1 MPNAFSK
8 EEKVAFDQ
16 LLEGFNDA
24 LVMSR
29 NVSIYN
35 YNQTDAARTTAMPS
49 APIPPLSS
57 SANYGT
63 VWRPQPYIMTSVQ
76 STPGIGI
83 TFTDKTQLTVPA
95 SITTV
100 RTSAWAMNSV
110 ELRDALQEGRLAAG
124 ANQKLASDINVA
136 VMQAAT
142 GLGSLVVPIGT
153 PAGSFDDIA
162 LCDAIMNETGVAADS
177 RYLSLST
184 RSYNGLA
191 GNVVGSTRSFGANNR
206 SDKAFERAYVGMV
219 SSFETYKQDYALRL
233 AGNSATTATTD
244 TTNLGAGV
252 GVNYLPRA
260 TNTGVAGV
268 LNVDNRFQTIAVNNG
283 TLFQVGDAFT
293 IANIEAVHLITKQ
306 STGQPKTFRV
316 VAING
321 NDVTIT
327 PPIISAANSP
337 TEAQLQYKNC
347 ERVGAGSATAAITFL
362 NTKVVGA
369 TDLNCFWHKS
379 AIELLP
385 GRLAIPENAGV
396 AVMRAST
403 DQGIEVVMQ
412 KQFNIASSLTEYRLD
427 VLFGTAVLNTEMV
440 GVLLFD
446 QP

>member
-1 MPNAFSK
+1 MANAFSK

-49 APIPPLSS
+49 APVPPIGGGS
-57 SANYGT
+57 NFGT
-63 VWRPQPYIMTSVQ
+63 VWRPQPYIMTSVA

-142 GLGSLVVPIGT
+142 GLGSLVVPIAT

-162 LCDAIMNETGVAADS
+162 LCDTLMNETGVMGDS
-177 RYLSLST
+177 RYLSLSS

-233 AGNSATTATTD
+233 TGNTQVVGAATIATNGAQANFVPKATD
-244 TTNLGAGV
+244 TS
-252 GVNYLPRA
+252 
-260 TNTGVAGV
+260 VAGV
-268 LNVDNRFQTIAVNNG
+268 LNVDNRFQTVTVNNG
-283 TLFQVGDAFT
+283 ALFNVGDAFS
-293 IANIEAVHLITKQ
+293 IEGIEAVHLITKQ
-306 STGQPKTFRV
+306 PTGQPKTFRV
-316 VAING
+316 VKIVG
-321 NDVTIT
+321 NSVTIT
-327 PPIISAANSP
+327 PPIISADNAP
-337 TEAQLQYKNC
+337 TEAELQYKNC
-347 ERVGAGSATAAITFL
+347 ERAGVGLAAAQVTFL
-362 NTKVVGA
+362 NTTTA
-369 TDLNCFWHKS
+369 DLNCFWHKS

-403 DQGIEVVMQ
+403 DQGLEVVMQ

-427 VLFGTAVLNTEMV
+427 VLFGTAVLNTEMC
-440 GVLLFD
+440 GILLFG
-446 QP
+446 Q

>member
-1 MPNAFSK
+1 MANAFSK

-35 YNQTDAARTTAMPS
+35 YNQTDAARTTAMPG
-49 APIPPLSS
+49 APVPPIGGGS
-57 SANYGT
+57 NFGT
-63 VWRPQPYIMTSVQ
+63 VWRPQPYIMTSIL
-76 STPGIGI
+76 SAPGVGI

-124 ANQKLASDINVA
+124 ANQKLASDVNVA

-162 LCDAIMNETGVAADS
+162 LCDTLMNETGVMGDS
-177 RYLSLST
+177 RYLSLSS

-233 AGNSATTATTD
+233 TGNTQVVGAATIATNGAQANFVPKATD
-244 TTNLGAGV
+244 TS
-252 GVNYLPRA
+252 
-260 TNTGVAGV
+260 VAGV
-268 LNVDNRFQTIAVNNG
+268 LNVDNRFQTVAVNNG
-283 TLFQVGDAFT
+283 ALFNVGDAFS
-293 IANIEAVHLITKQ
+293 IEGIEAVHLITKQ
-306 STGQPKTFRV
+306 PTGQPKTFRV
-316 VAING
+316 VKIVG
-321 NDVTIT
+321 NNVTIT
-327 PPIISAANSP
+327 PPIISADNAP
-337 TEAQLQYKNC
+337 TEAELQYKNC
-347 ERVGAGSATAAITFL
+347 DRAGAGLAAAQITFL
-362 NTKVVGA
+362 NTTTA
-369 TDLNCFWHKS
+369 DLNCFWHKS

-427 VLFGTAVLNTEMV
+427 VLFGTTVLNTEMC
-440 GVLLFD
+440 GILLFG
-446 QP
+446 Q

>member
-1 MPNAFSK
+1 MANAFSK

-29 NVSIYN
+29 NVTIYN
-35 YNQTDAARTTAMPS
+35 QNQTDAARTTALPKPP
-49 APIPPLSS
+49 APALGGGS
-57 SANYGT
+57 NYGT
-63 VWRPQPYIMTSVQ
+63 VWRPQPYIMTSVA

-83 TFTDKTQLTVPA
+83 TFSDKTQLTVPA

-142 GLGSLVVPIGT
+142 GLGSLVVTTGT

-162 LCDAIMNETGVAADS
+162 LCDTLMNETGVMGDS
-177 RYLSLST
+177 RYLSLSS

-219 SSFETYKQDYALRL
+219 SSFETYKQDYALRKTGY
-233 AGNSATTATTD
+233 AGGALTVNTLDAGGNVNYVPKATD
-244 TTNLGAGV
+244 TT
-252 GVNYLPRA
+252 
-260 TNTGVAGV
+260 VAGV
-268 LNVDNRFQTIAVNNG
+268 LNVDNRFQTI
-283 TLFQVGDAFT
+283 TLSSNVGVAAGDAFT
-293 IANIEAVHLITKQ
+293 IDGIEAVHLVTKQ
-306 STGQPKTFRV
+306 PTGQPKTFRV
-316 VAING
+316 VSVGVANT
-321 NDVTIT
+321 VVIT
-327 PPIISAANSP
+327 PPIVSADSAP
-337 TEAQLQYKNC
+337 TEAELQYKNC
-347 ERVGAGSATAAITFL
+347 ERAGVGLAAAAITFL
-362 NTKVVGA
+362 NTTTA
-369 TDLNCFWHKS
+369 DYNCFWHKS

-403 DQGIEVVMQ
+403 EQGLEVVMQ
-412 KQFNIASSLTEYRLD
+412 KQFNIASSLTEYRVD
-427 VLFGTAVLNTEMV
+427 VLFGTAVLNTEMC
-440 GVLLFD
+440 GILLFD
-446 QP
+446 Q

>member
-1 MPNAFSK
+1 MANAFSK

-29 NVSIYN
+29 NVNVYN
-35 YNQTDAARTTAMPS
+35 YNQTDAARTTAMPGS
-49 APIPPLSS
+49 PIPPVGGGT
-57 SANYGT
+57 NFGT
-63 VWRPQPYIMTSVQ
+63 VWRPQPYIMTSATT
-76 STPGIGI
+76 SPGTPI

-100 RTSAWAMNSV
+100 KTSAWAMNSA

-136 VMQAAT
+136 LMQAAT

-162 LCDAIMNETGVAADS
+162 LCDTLMNETGVMGDN
-177 RYLSLST
+177 RYLSLSS

-219 SSFETYKQDYALRL
+219 SSFDTYKQDYALRL
-233 AGNSATTATTD
+233 TGNTQIPGAATI
-244 TTNLGAGV
+244 
-252 GVNYLPRA
+252 A
-260 TNTGVAGV
+260 TNGAQANFVPKATDITVAGV
-268 LNVDNRFQTIAVNNG
+268 LNVDNRFQTVAVNNG
-283 TLFQVGDAFT
+283 TLFNVGDAFT
-293 IANIEAVHLITKQ
+293 IEGIEAVHLITKQ
-306 STGQPKTFRV
+306 PTGQPKTFRV
-316 VAING
+316 VAIAG
-321 NDVTIT
+321 NNVTIT
-327 PPIISAANSP
+327 PPIISADNAP
-337 TEAQLQYKNC
+337 TEAELQYKNC
-347 ERVGAGSATAAITFL
+347 ERAGVGLPAAQVTFL
-362 NTKVVGA
+362 NTTTA
-369 TDLNCFWHKS
+369 DLNCFWHKS
-379 AIELLP
+379 AIEILP

-396 AVMRAST
+396 AVMRATT

-427 VLFGTAVLNTEMV
+427 VLFGTAVLNTEMC
-440 GVLLFD
+440 GILLFG
-446 QP
+446 Q

>member
-1 MPNAFSK
+1 MANAFSK

-35 YNQTDAARTTAMPS
+35 YNQTDAARTTAMPG
-49 APIPPLSS
+49 APVPPIGGGS
-57 SANYGT
+57 NFGT
-63 VWRPQPYIMTSVQ
+63 VWRPQPYIMTSIL
-76 STPGIGI
+76 SAPGVGI

-124 ANQKLASDINVA
+124 ANQKLASDVNVA

-162 LCDAIMNETGVAADS
+162 LCDTLMNETGVMGDS
-177 RYLSLST
+177 RYLSLSS

-233 AGNSATTATTD
+233 TGNTQVVGAATIATNGAQANFVPKATD
-244 TTNLGAGV
+244 TS
-252 GVNYLPRA
+252 
-260 TNTGVAGV
+260 VAGV
-268 LNVDNRFQTIAVNNG
+268 LNVDNRFQIVAVNNG
-283 TLFQVGDAFT
+283 ALFNVGDAFS
-293 IANIEAVHLITKQ
+293 IEGIEAVHLITKQ
-306 STGQPKTFRV
+306 PTGQPKTFRV
-316 VAING
+316 VKIVG
-321 NDVTIT
+321 NNVTIT
-327 PPIISAANSP
+327 PPIISADNAP
-337 TEAQLQYKNC
+337 TEAELQYKNC
-347 ERVGAGSATAAITFL
+347 ERAGSGLAAAQITFL
-362 NTKVVGA
+362 NTTTA
-369 TDLNCFWHKS
+369 DLNCFWHKS

-427 VLFGTAVLNTEMV
+427 VLFGTTVLNTEMC
-440 GVLLFD
+440 GILLFG
-446 QP
+446 Q

>member
-1 MPNAFSK
+1 MANAFSK

-35 YNQTDAARTTAMPS
+35 YNQTDAARTTAMPG
-49 APIPPLSS
+49 APVPPIGGGS
-57 SANYGT
+57 NFGT
-63 VWRPQPYIMTSVQ
+63 VWRPQPYIMTSIL
-76 STPGIGI
+76 SAPGVGI

-124 ANQKLASDINVA
+124 ANQKLASDVNVA

-162 LCDAIMNETGVAADS
+162 LCDTLMNETGVMGDS
-177 RYLSLST
+177 RYLSLSS

-233 AGNSATTATTD
+233 TGNTQVVGAATIATNGAQANFVPKATD
-244 TTNLGAGV
+244 TS
-252 GVNYLPRA
+252 
-260 TNTGVAGV
+260 VAGV
-268 LNVDNRFQTIAVNNG
+268 LNVDNRFQTVAVNNG
-283 TLFQVGDAFT
+283 ALFNVGDAFS
-293 IANIEAVHLITKQ
+293 IEGIEAVHLITKQ
-306 STGQPKTFRV
+306 PTGQPKTFRV
-316 VAING
+316 VKIVG

-327 PPIISAANSP
+327 PPIISADNAP
-337 TEAQLQYKNC
+337 TEAELQYKNC
-347 ERVGAGSATAAITFL
+347 DRAGAGLAAAQITFL
-362 NTKVVGA
+362 NTTTA
-369 TDLNCFWHKS
+369 DLNCFWHKS

-427 VLFGTAVLNTEMV
+427 VLFGTTVLNTEMC
-440 GVLLFD
+440 GILLFG
-446 QP
+446 Q

>member
-1 MPNAFSK
+1 MANAFSK

-35 YNQTDAARTTAMPS
+35 YNQTDAARTTAMPG
-49 APIPPLSS
+49 APVPPIGGGS
-57 SANYGT
+57 NFGT
-63 VWRPQPYIMTSVQ
+63 VWRPQPYIMTSATT
-76 STPGIGI
+76 TPGTPI

-100 RTSAWAMNSV
+100 KTSAWAMNSV

-124 ANQKLASDINVA
+124 ANRKLASDINVA

-162 LCDAIMNETGVAADS
+162 LCDTLMNETGVMGDS
-177 RYLSLST
+177 RYLSLSS

-233 AGNSATTATTD
+233 TGNTQVVGAATIATNGAQANFVPKATD
-244 TTNLGAGV
+244 TS
-252 GVNYLPRA
+252 
-260 TNTGVAGV
+260 VAGV
-268 LNVDNRFQTIAVNNG
+268 LNVDNRFQTVTVNNG
-283 TLFQVGDAFT
+283 ALFNVGDAFS
-293 IANIEAVHLITKQ
+293 IEGIEAVHLITKQ
-306 STGQPKTFRV
+306 PTGQPKTFRV
-316 VAING
+316 VAIAG
-321 NDVTIT
+321 NNVTIT
-327 PPIISAANSP
+327 PPIISADNAP
-337 TEAQLQYKNC
+337 TEAELQYKNC
-347 ERVGAGSATAAITFL
+347 ERAGAGLAAAQVTFL
-362 NTKVVGA
+362 NTTTA
-369 TDLNCFWHKS
+369 DLNCFWHKS

-403 DQGIEVVMQ
+403 DQGLEVVMQ

-427 VLFGTAVLNTEMV
+427 VLFGTAVLNTEMC
-440 GVLLFD
+440 GILLFG
-446 QP
+446 Q